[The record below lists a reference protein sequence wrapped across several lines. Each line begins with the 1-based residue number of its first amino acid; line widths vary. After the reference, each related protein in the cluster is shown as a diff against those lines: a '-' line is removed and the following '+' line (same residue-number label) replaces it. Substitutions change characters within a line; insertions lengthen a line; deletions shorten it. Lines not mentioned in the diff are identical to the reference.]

1 MYSKLSDVK
10 KKKEE
15 LLVLANMIIS
25 EEVAKTGAKYFK
37 VKFVGDGEEIY
48 TNIFSNTPIFGD
60 VSKIKTNSL
69 VEFKVKYMGENKAG
83 YDEYNI
89 TSIKEIKKKSLI
101 DCVNIEQLKK
111 RFKEILSK
119 EIEDKELKQLA
130 YDLFKHKQVKEIIFN
145 APLNETNGY
154 SFKSGLLA
162 HIVRLCE
169 LIISTTNVV
178 NAWDYNLE
186 DSNIR
191 LNKSLL
197 ILGAILSDL
206 GSGIAY
212 TVEEDSV
219 KKTLE
224 GRINEPSHYTNRL
237 LFEILANS
245 KISDEKRLILENV
258 VSSSNYKQGGSG
270 GSINSIKTKEGS
282 VLYNLKKLNSWL
294 GHFEYMDKV
303 AIGDFGKIN
312 YNETQ
317 RDYFLLDYDEL

>member
-37 VKFVGDGEEIY
+37 VKFVGDGEEIN
-48 TNIFSNTPIFGD
+48 TNIFSKTSTFEDI
-60 VSKIKTNSL
+60 SKIKTNSL
-69 VEFKVKYMGENKAG
+69 VELKIKYMGENKAG
-83 YDEYNI
+83 YDEYDI
-89 TSIKEIKKKSLI
+89 ISIKEIKRKSLI
-101 DCVNIEQLKK
+101 DCVDVEKLKK

-119 EIEDKELKQLA
+119 EIEDRELKELA
-130 YDLFKHKQVKEIIFN
+130 YNLFKSEQIKDIIFN

-169 LIISTTNVV
+169 LIISTTTVV
-178 NAWDYNLE
+178 NTWDYNLE

-206 GSGIAY
+206 GSGISY
-212 TVEEDSV
+212 TVEEDTV

-237 LFEILANS
+237 LFEILDNS

-258 VSSSNYKQGGSG
+258 VSSSNYKQG

-294 GHFEYMDKV
+294 GHFEYMGKV

>member
-37 VKFVGDGEEIY
+37 VKFVGDGEEIN
-48 TNIFSNTPIFGD
+48 TNIFNNSPTFEDI
-60 VSKIKTNSL
+60 SKIKTNSL
-69 VEFKVKYMGENKAG
+69 IELKIKYMGENKAG
-83 YDEYNI
+83 YDEYDI
-89 TSIKEIKKKSLI
+89 ISIKEIKRKSLI
-101 DCVNIEQLKK
+101 NCVDVEKLKK

-119 EIEDKELKQLA
+119 EIEDRELKKLA
-130 YDLFKHKQVKEIIFN
+130 YNLFKNEQIKDIIFN

-237 LFEILANS
+237 LFKILGNS
-245 KISDEKRLILENV
+245 EISDEKRLILENV
-258 VSSSNYKQGGSG
+258 VSSSNYKQG

-294 GHFEYMDKV
+294 GHFEYMGKV

>member
-10 KKKEE
+10 KQKKE
-15 LLVLANMIIS
+15 LLVLANIIIS
-25 EEVAKTGAKYFK
+25 EEVAKTGIKYFK
-37 VKFVGDGEEIY
+37 VKFVGDGEELN
-48 TNIFSNTPIFGD
+48 TNIFSKTPIYED
-60 VSKIKTNSL
+60 ISKIKTNSL
-69 VEFKVKYMGENKAG
+69 VEFKVKYMGKNKAG

-89 TSIKEIKKKSLI
+89 TSIKEIKRKSLI
-101 DCVNIEQLKK
+101 DCVDVEKLKDRLKK
-111 RFKEILSK
+111 ILSD
-119 EIEDKELKQLA
+119 EIEDEELKQLA
-130 YDLFKHKQVKEIIFN
+130 YDLFKHEQVKEIIFN

-206 GSGIAY
+206 GSGISYAI
-212 TVEEDSV
+212 EEDSV

-237 LFEILANS
+237 LFEILGNS
-245 KISDEKRLILENV
+245 EISDEKRLILENV
-258 VSSSNYKQGGSG
+258 VSSSNYKQG

-317 RDYFLLDYDEL
+317 RDYFLLDYDEF

>member
-10 KKKEE
+10 KRKEE
-15 LLVLANMIIS
+15 LLVLANIIIS
-25 EEVAKTGAKYFK
+25 EEVAKTGIKYFK
-37 VKFVGDGEEIY
+37 VKFVGDGEELN
-48 TNIFSNTPIFGD
+48 TNIFSKTPIYED
-60 VSKIKTNSL
+60 ISKIKTNSL
-69 VEFKVKYMGENKAG
+69 VEFKVKYMGKNKAG

-89 TSIKEIKKKSLI
+89 TSIKEIKRKSLI
-101 DCVNIEQLKK
+101 DCVDVEKLKDRLKK
-111 RFKEILSK
+111 ILSD
-119 EIEDKELKQLA
+119 EIEDEELKQLA
-130 YDLFKHKQVKEIIFN
+130 YDLFKHEQVKEIIFN

-206 GSGIAY
+206 GSGISYAI
-212 TVEEDSV
+212 EEDSV

-237 LFEILANS
+237 LFEILGNS
-245 KISDEKRLILENV
+245 EISDEKRLILENV
-258 VSSSNYKQGGSG
+258 VSSSNYKQGGS
-270 GSINSIKTKEGS
+270 INSIKTKEAS
-282 VLYNLKKLNSWL
+282 VLYSLKKLNSWL

-317 RDYFLLDYDEL
+317 RDYFLLDYDEF

>member
-10 KKKEE
+10 KQKKE
-15 LLVLANMIIS
+15 LLVLANIIIS
-25 EEVAKTGAKYFK
+25 EEVAKTGIKYFK
-37 VKFVGDGEEIY
+37 VKFVGDGEELN
-48 TNIFSNTPIFGD
+48 TNIFSKTPIYED
-60 VSKIKTNSL
+60 ISKIKTNSL
-69 VEFKVKYMGENKAG
+69 VEFKVKYMGKNKAG

-89 TSIKEIKKKSLI
+89 TSIKEIKRKSLI
-101 DCVNIEQLKK
+101 DCVDVEKLKDRLKK
-111 RFKEILSK
+111 ILSD

-130 YDLFKHKQVKEIIFN
+130 YDLFKHEQVKEIIFN

-206 GSGIAY
+206 GSGISYAI
-212 TVEEDSV
+212 EEDSV

-237 LFEILANS
+237 LFEILGNS
-245 KISDEKRLILENV
+245 EISDEKRLILENV
-258 VSSSNYKQGGSG
+258 VSSSNYKQGGS
-270 GSINSIKTKEGS
+270 INSIKTKESS
-282 VLYNLKKLNSWL
+282 VLYSLKKLNSWL

-317 RDYFLLDYDEL
+317 RDYFLLDYDEF

>member
-37 VKFVGDGEEIY
+37 VKFVGDGEEIN
-48 TNIFSNTPIFGD
+48 TNIFNNSPTFEDI
-60 VSKIKTNSL
+60 SKIKTNSL
-69 VEFKVKYMGENKAG
+69 IELKIKYMGENKAG
-83 YDEYNI
+83 YDEYDI
-89 TSIKEIKKKSLI
+89 ISIKEIKRKSLI
-101 DCVNIEQLKK
+101 NCVDVEKLKK

-119 EIEDKELKQLA
+119 EIEDRELKELA
-130 YDLFKHKQVKEIIFN
+130 YNLFKNEQIKDIIFN

-206 GSGIAY
+206 GSGISY
-212 TVEEDSV
+212 TVEEDTV

-237 LFEILANS
+237 LFEILDNS

-258 VSSSNYKQGGSG
+258 VSSSNYKQG

-294 GHFEYMDKV
+294 GHFEYMGKV

>member
-37 VKFVGDGEEIY
+37 VKFVGDGEEIN
-48 TNIFSNTPIFGD
+48 TNIFSNTPIFED
-60 VSKIKTNSL
+60 ISKIKTNSL
-69 VEFKVKYMGENKAG
+69 IELKIKYMGENKAG
-83 YDEYNI
+83 YDEYDI
-89 TSIKEIKKKSLI
+89 ISIKEIKRKSLI
-101 DCVNIEQLKK
+101 DCVDVEKLKK

-119 EIEDKELKQLA
+119 EIEDRELKELA
-130 YDLFKHKQVKEIIFN
+130 YNLFKSEQIKDIIFN

-169 LIISTTNVV
+169 LIISTTTVV
-178 NAWDYNLE
+178 NTWDYNLE

-206 GSGIAY
+206 GSGISY
-212 TVEEDSV
+212 TVEEDTV

-237 LFEILANS
+237 LFEILDNS

-258 VSSSNYKQGGSG
+258 VSSSNYKQG

-294 GHFEYMDKV
+294 GHFEYMGKV